1 MTKTA
6 SKWILAL
13 GLFAGAWA
21 ATAQTSQP
29 VVRLI
34 VPFNPG
40 GGSDLFARVIAPG
53 LADALKQ
60 TVMVENR
67 AGAGGAIGADHVAKS
82 APDGRTFLVSDSA
95 AYSVSPSLYPSL
107 PYAAKDL
114 IPVVDVARFANVLI
128 VPANSRFNS
137 LDDVLKAARK
147 EPGKLSIASAG
158 NGSSPHLTAEK
169 FQADAKIKLIHVA
182 YKGSGPAIADTIS
195 GQVDMVFSG
204 LPSIS
209 EYLKGGKVKAL
220 AIASPQR
227 SPFAPEVPTMAEA
240 GVPGFESLISQGL
253 FAPAGTPDEVV
264 AKVNAAVNQIMGS
277 QEMAARAQQLRVEPR
292 AYSPAEYKAWLTDQS
307 VAWARLI
314 KEAAIKLD

>member
-1 MTKTA
+1 MMKTA
-6 SKWILAL
+6 SRWVLAL
-13 GLFAGAWA
+13 GLIASAFA
-21 ATAQTSQP
+21 ATAQSSQP
-29 VVRLI
+29 IVRLV
-34 VPFNPG
+34 VPFTPG
-40 GGSDLFARVIAPG
+40 GGSDLFARLIAPG

-60 TVMVENR
+60 TVIVENR
-67 AGAGGAIGADHVAKS
+67 AGAGGVIGADLVAKS
-82 APDGRTFLVSDSA
+82 APDGRTFLVSDAA
-95 AYSVSPSLYPSL
+95 AYTVSPTLYPAL

-114 IPVVDVARFANVLI
+114 IPVVEVARFANVLI

-147 EPGKLSIASAG
+147 DPGKLSIASAG

-169 FQADAKIKLIHVA
+169 FQADAKIKLVHVP

-220 AIASPQR
+220 AIASSER
-227 SPFAPEVPTMAEA
+227 SPFAPDVPTMSEA
-240 GVPGFESLISQGL
+240 GVAGFDSMISQGL
-253 FAPAGTPDEVV
+253 FAPAGTPDETV

-292 AYSPAEYKAWLTDQS
+292 ASTSAEYKAWLTDQS

-314 KEAAIKLD
+314 KGAAIKLD